1 LRPAPTAPLHIR
13 RKSSTHSFATGWN
26 ADQPLTFASPSFTI
40 IAPDVATSGRWE
52 RSTVDIVHFSP
63 FPPWC
68 AVLAMFSSPVFE
80 FFLANVLLIAGL
92 LLLIFVYL
100 VLLIRKRWKN
110 NFLHPQET
118 GKK

>member
-1 LRPAPTAPLHIR
+1 
-13 RKSSTHSFATGWN
+13 
-26 ADQPLTFASPSFTI
+26 
-40 IAPDVATSGRWE
+40 
-52 RSTVDIVHFSP
+52 
-63 FPPWC
+63 
-68 AVLAMFSSPVFE
+68 VLALFSSPVFE

>member
-1 LRPAPTAPLHIR
+1 
-13 RKSSTHSFATGWN
+13 
-26 ADQPLTFASPSFTI
+26 LTFASPSFTI
-40 IAPDVATSGRWE
+40 IASGHATFGRQG
-52 RSTVDIVHFSP
+52 RIDVDIVHFSP

-92 LLLIFVYL
+92 LLLIFIYL

>member
-1 LRPAPTAPLHIR
+1 ML
-13 RKSSTHSFATGWN
+13 SFGTGWN
-26 ADQPLTFASPSFTI
+26 ADLPLTFAFPSFTI
-40 IAPDVATSGRWE
+40 MTSGAATSGRWG
-52 RSTVDIVHFSP
+52 RITMDIVHFSP

-68 AVLAMFSSPVFE
+68 AVLALFSSPVFE

-110 NFLHPQET
+110 NFLHPQEN

>member
-1 LRPAPTAPLHIR
+1 
-13 RKSSTHSFATGWN
+13 
-26 ADQPLTFASPSFTI
+26 
-40 IAPDVATSGRWE
+40 
-52 RSTVDIVHFSP
+52 VDIVHFSP